1 MEATQKLKLYKRLI
15 VILTISTLIPSSLLF
30 MSLSPFAPAPEDTPQ
45 SVSKEAARE
54 NIRNFRNR
62 PEAVENEV
70 TGIRIEASQLESM
83 NNIKASNPNTA
94 AYRLYF
100 AQDSVGA
107 PLSVVVGIND
117 DGQDETESIYSTA
130 RKGSNLCPPMCDA
143 GSPLTN

>member
-30 MSLSPFAPAPEDTPQ
+30 MSLSPFAPAPADTPQ
-45 SVSKEAARE
+45 SVSKEAARA
-54 NIRNFRNR
+54 NIRNFRER

-83 NNIKASNPNTA
+83 NNIKASNPNTS

-107 PLSVVVGIND
+107 PLSVVVGVND
-117 DGQDETESIYSTA
+117 DGEDETESIYSTA